1 MSYLHTEIIDAYS
14 PKVVG
19 SPSGDSFGAI
29 REEDAVTFILCDGL
43 GSGIKANISAT
54 FTMNRVLG
62 MMKTGVSMREAFYY
76 EVTRLNKQ
84 WGKGHPFAVF
94 SLARI
99 LNNGDVSVLSYD
111 SPPPVLVSTLA
122 AVVLKHRVFTIG
134 KAVIYES
141 NGTIGEGEGIL
152 LMSDGI
158 TQAGLGNGLINGW
171 EAHGVAKYIT
181 SQLMFHGLQHTDVP
195 KVVHRKAREFW
206 GKAHGDDCTA
216 VFALCRRGITV
227 NLITGVPANKQ
238 HDKQFVEAF
247 NQMPGIQVVCGGTTS
262 RMVAR
267 ELKRSLVVTE
277 DEHSTLSPPS
287 YKIEHITLVTEGVIT
302 LNQVYNLL
310 GEDTDD
316 LIDESAVYELNA
328 LLTNADRIHL
338 WVGSATNPGAG
349 HIQFLQQG
357 ILPRKKIVPLIAEK
371 LRSMGKLVVV
381 FEDE

>member
-1 MSYLHTEIIDAYS
+1 MSYLHTEIFDACS
-14 PKVVG
+14 SKIAG
-19 SPSGDSFGAI
+19 DQSGDTFSTL
-29 REEDAVTFILCDGL
+29 REEDALTVILCDGL

-62 MMKTGVSMREAFYY
+62 MLKTGVSMREAFYY
-76 EVTRLNKQ
+76 EVTSLNKQ

-99 LNNGDVSVLSYD
+99 LNNGDVTVLSYD
-111 SPPPVLVSTLA
+111 SPPPVWVSSLS
-122 AVVLKHRVFTIG
+122 AVVMKHRIFTIG

-141 NGTIGEGEGIL
+141 NGTLTEGEGLL

-158 TQAGLGNGLINGW
+158 TQAGLGNGLVNGW

-181 SQLMFHGLQHTDVP
+181 SQMMFHSLKHADIP
-195 KVVHRKAREFW
+195 NLVHRKAREFW
-206 GKAHGDDCTA
+206 GKAHGDDCTT
-216 VFALCRRGITV
+216 VLALCRRGITV
-227 NLITGVPANKQ
+227 NVITGPPANKQ
-238 HDKQFVEAF
+238 HDQRFVESF
-247 NQMPGIQVVCGGTTS
+247 NQMQGIQVVCGGTTS
-262 RMVAR
+262 TMVAR
-267 ELKRSLVVTE
+267 ELKRSLEITE
-277 DEHSTLSPPS
+277 NTINTLSPPS
-287 YKIEHITLVTEGVIT
+287 YKIDHITLVTEGVIT

-316 LIDESAVYELNA
+316 LINESAVYELNA

-338 WVGSATNPGAG
+338 WIGSSSNPGVG

-381 FEDE
+381 YDEE

>member
-1 MSYLHTEIIDAYS
+1 MSYLHTEIFDACS
-14 PKVVG
+14 SKTVG
-19 SPSGDSFGAI
+19 SPCGDTFEI
-29 REEDAVTFILCDGL
+29 LREEEAVTLILCDGL

-62 MMKTGVSMREAFYY
+62 MLKSGVSLREAFYY
-76 EVTRLNKQ
+76 EVTSLNKQ

-111 SPPPVLVSTLA
+111 SPPPVLVSTHA
-122 AVVLKHRVFTIG
+122 AVIMKHRIFTIG

-158 TQAGLGNGLINGW
+158 TQAGLGNGLVNGW

-181 SQLMFHGLQHTDVP
+181 NQLMFHALPHAEIP
-195 KVVHRKAREFW
+195 KLVHRKAREFW
-206 GKAHGDDCTA
+206 GKANGDDCTA
-216 VFALCRRGITV
+216 VMALCRRGITV
-227 NLITGVPANKQ
+227 NLITGAPTNKQ
-238 HDKQFVEAF
+238 HDKRMVEAF
-247 NQMPGIQVVCGGTTS
+247 NKMSGIQVVCGGTTS

-267 ELKRSLVVTE
+267 ELNRSLIITE
-277 DEHSTLSPPS
+277 NETNTLSPPS
-287 YKIEHITLVTEGVIT
+287 YKIDHITLVTEGVIT

-310 GEDTDD
+310 GEDTDE
-316 LIDESAVYELNA
+316 LIEESVVYELNA
-328 LLTNADRIHL
+328 LLTNADRIYF
-338 WVGSATNPGAG
+338 WVGTATNPGAG

-357 ILPRKKIVPLIAEK
+357 ILPRNKIVPLIADK

-381 FEDE
+381 FEES

>member
-1 MSYLHTEIIDAYS
+1 MSYLHTEIFDACS
-14 PKVVG
+14 SKIAG
-19 SPSGDSFGAI
+19 DQSGDTFAVL
-29 REEDAVTFILCDGL
+29 REVDALTVILCDGL

-62 MMKTGVSMREAFYY
+62 MLKTGVSMREAFYY
-76 EVTRLNKQ
+76 EVTSLNKQ

-111 SPPPVLVSTLA
+111 SPAPVLASSLS
-122 AVVLKHRVFTIG
+122 AVVMKHRIFTIG

-141 NGTIGEGEGIL
+141 NGTLTEGEGLL

-158 TQAGLGNGLINGW
+158 TQAGLGNGLVNGW

-181 SQLMFHGLQHTDVP
+181 SQMMFHALKHADIP
-195 KVVHRKAREFW
+195 NLVHRKAREFW

-216 VFALCRRGITV
+216 VLALCRRGITV
-227 NLITGVPANKQ
+227 NVMTGPPANKQ
-238 HDKQFVEAF
+238 HDKRFVESF
-247 NQMPGIQVVCGGTTS
+247 NQMQGIQVVCGGSTS
-262 RMVAR
+262 TMVAR
-267 ELKRSLVVTE
+267 ELKRSLEITE
-277 DEHSTLSPPS
+277 NTINTLSPPS
-287 YKIEHITLVTEGVIT
+287 YKIDHITLVTEGVIT

-338 WVGSATNPGAG
+338 WTGSATNPGGG
-349 HIQFLQQG
+349 HIQFQQQG
-357 ILPRKKIVPLIAEK
+357 ILPRKKIVPLIADK

-381 FEDE
+381 YDEE